1 MSRVAQDP
9 WATGSQVARRQLD
22 RIALL
27 ALGIFWSTF
36 VGLYILRAAL
46 VNPPE
51 IIAGML
57 PRLAIASVGAVLSW
71 TMYRILELLP
81 PRPVAWRIV
90 RTVALSVPMAMLFAA
105 SDAVLGGVVLVDL
118 TVRCPGNE
126 NCTWSDVWSLE
137 VTNTISWLFVFA
149 AWGLLHLAIR
159 ATIEARAADSRATAE
174 REAARIAEIRALRYQ
189 VNPHFLFNC
198 LNSLGTLVDR
208 SDRVA
213 ARRMIGQLSS
223 FLRYGLA
230 IDPLADVDL
239 EDEVEMQSRYLEIER
254 LRFGHRLTV
263 IIDIKLPLQRARIP
277 SLLLQ
282 PLVENAIKHGVA
294 TTSGPVTVALRASI
308 ASNGQ
313 VRIIVDDD
321 APKAEGDQQPELGIG
336 LRNVR
341 ERLRARFEETAS
353 LVVGTLPDG
362 GFRAEIL
369 MPLVRL

>member
-1 MSRVAQDP
+1 
-9 WATGSQVARRQLD
+9 
-22 RIALL
+22 
-27 ALGIFWSTF
+27 
-36 VGLYILRAAL
+36 
-46 VNPPE
+46 
-51 IIAGML
+51 
-57 PRLAIASVGAVLSW
+57 
-71 TMYRILELLP
+71 
-81 PRPVAWRIV
+81 
-90 RTVALSVPMAMLFAA
+90 
-105 SDAVLGGVVLVDL
+105 
-118 TVRCPGNE
+118 
-126 NCTWSDVWSLE
+126 
-137 VTNTISWLFVFA
+137 
-149 AWGLLHLAIR
+149 
-159 ATIEARAADSRATAE
+159 
-174 REAARIAEIRALRYQ
+174 
-189 VNPHFLFNC
+189 
-198 LNSLGTLVDR
+198 
-208 SDRVA
+208 
-213 ARRMIGQLSS
+213 MIGQLSS